1 MRTAVRLTAH
11 PSCARAVY
19 QRGYI
24 PNHETRNGHGM
35 VCVPRRPA
43 SRPRAPLDAAD
54 SDRCSHFRA
63 LTDAMSSIVMARRP
77 ALRCTWNQRATT
89 PASSIEVPLH
99 PHLWKYH
106 GPLIYGRS
114 QQRNYASRY
123 DQQRN
128 YASRYDEQKTDGS
141 RSRTAPRL
149 ATQFASSHHERTT
162 PRVNTWAWEPPP
174 EPPPEPS
181 DPQSVT
187 SHAPDCRVH
196 NKLCS

>member
-1 MRTAVRLTAH
+1 
-11 PSCARAVY
+11 
-19 QRGYI
+19 
-24 PNHETRNGHGM
+24 
-35 VCVPRRPA
+35 
-43 SRPRAPLDAAD
+43 
-54 SDRCSHFRA
+54 
-63 LTDAMSSIVMARRP
+63 MARRP

-106 GPLIYGRS
+106 GTLFYGRG

-174 EPPPEPS
+174 ELTAEPVH
-181 DPQSVT
+181 PQGMV

-196 NKLCS
+196 SKLCSGAPGRARTRWGGCGSHPNGAPSTACHDSRATASWL